1 MTPIVLGQGL
11 IVMPA
16 KAGIQKPRSVT
27 MDRPVKPGD
36 DTEGV
41 SEAGVI
47 RLAPYIAASCL
58 LLMAA
63 LAASAEERYAY
74 VTVAGAPGDG
84 EEALAASLSRKL
96 ASIGLAPA
104 SAFQANVYE
113 VQGTVRVAPSSKGKE
128 SVTIVWVVLDPDG
141 QQLGVVRQMRDVR
154 KGSLDKRWGPAADA
168 AAEAAAADIAALLPR

>member
-1 MTPIVLGQGL
+1 
-11 IVMPA
+11 
-16 KAGIQKPRSVT
+16 
-27 MDRPVKPGD
+27 
-36 DTEGV
+36 
-41 SEAGVI
+41 
-47 RLAPYIAASCL
+47 LASATFLCAIL
-58 LLMAA
+58 LLAFA
-63 LAASAEERYAY
+63 PLAAAAEDRFVY

-104 SAFQANVYE
+104 TAFQANVYE
-113 VQGTVRVAPSSKGKE
+113 VQGTVRVAPGAKGKE

-154 KGSLDKRWGPAADA
+154 KGSLDKKWGPAADA